1 MIELKKAIDTDFKF
15 VSQFGFNNITDVY
28 IIIYNKE
35 YAGAIEFSYKIG
47 SYSDDYYS
55 IFIEYL
61 DILNKYRR
69 KGIASSVISLL
80 SEDSLNAI
88 SGNSLPNNTSI
99 SFWKSVG
106 ADFGGE
112 EEDLAH
118 YEEFNECISFSL

>member
-1 MIELKKAIDTDFKF
+1 MVELKKAIDTDFEF
-15 VSQFGFNNITDVY
+15 VSQFGFNNIADVY
-28 IIIYNKE
+28 IITYNKE
-35 YAGAIEFSYKIG
+35 YAGAIEFSYKIR

-69 KGIASSVISLL
+69 KGIASLVISLL
-80 SEDSLNAI
+80 SEDGLNAI

-118 YEEFNECISFSL
+118 YAEFNECISFSL